1 MDEFFAFSTIQT
13 NFPGFASVF
22 IAIVKCWPGF
32 KSKRCSLF
40 DSFRIVGLGFLVYPS
55 NLIINIRIVMTP
67 SKKAPL
73 AIALSSAFSIY
84 SGTVLADHGSL
95 GFGVGTASP
104 IITQPGVTLPS
115 NMWATGII
123 TQFTSFNGASDQ
135 KLLDLKNNA
144 VDDAHGDVHSVN
156 TLLIPSVFAAYGV
169 SDDLTLGIRVPY
181 VLRSGVRSPNA
192 DGDAVDKLGDPSGF
206 GDVSVFSQYR
216 FWHSADNLNHASLTV
231 GLKTPT
237 GATNVR
243 TNLGDAFETHHQP
256 GSGSWNPSAGLS
268 FTRVMGTFSFDTSVL
283 YTVATKGAQGTDLG
297 DNFGYNFALSYAFGA
312 PARNAFF
319 AASNNAPWTAVM
331 ELNGE
336 WQGYQKTAG
345 LKDPNSGGHT
355 MFISPGIRYS
365 GGKNWNTA
373 LSFGAPIL
381 KDFNGY
387 QTPPDYR
394 ITYRFV
400 VAF

>member
-1 MDEFFAFSTIQT
+1 MIH
-13 NFPGFASVF
+13 
-22 IAIVKCWPGF
+22 
-32 KSKRCSLF
+32 
-40 DSFRIVGLGFLVYPS
+40 
-55 NLIINIRIVMTP
+55 
-67 SKKAPL
+67 SKKTSL
-73 AIALSSAFSIY
+73 ALALSSAFAIY

-95 GFGVGTASP
+95 GFGIGTASP

-115 NMWATGII
+115 NMWAAGVI
-123 TQFTSFNGASDQ
+123 TQFSSFDSASDQ
-135 KLLDLKNNA
+135 KLQDLKDSGNT
-144 VDDAHGDVHSVN
+144 DVHSVN
-156 TLLIPSVFAAYGV
+156 TLLQPSVFAAYGLT
-169 SDDLTLGIRVPY
+169 DDLTLGLKVPY
-181 VLRSGVRSPNA
+181 TLRSGIRSPDEDPDSKIIN
-192 DGDAVDKLGDPSGF
+192 KQGDPSGF
-206 GDVSVFSQYR
+206 GDVSIFSQYR
-216 FWHSADNLNHASLTV
+216 FFHSADNLNHAALTL

-237 GATNVR
+237 GQTALTNNQG
-243 TNLGDAFETHHQP
+243 TNFETHHQP

-268 FTRVMGTFSFDTSVL
+268 FTRVMGSFSFDTNVL

-297 DNFGYNFALSYAFGA
+297 DNFGYNLALSYAFGA

-319 AASNNAPWTAVM
+319 AASNNAPWTAVL

-345 LKDPNSGGHT
+345 LKDPNSGGNIV
-355 MFISPGIRYS
+355 FISPGVRYS

-373 LSFGAPIL
+373 LSVGAPIV